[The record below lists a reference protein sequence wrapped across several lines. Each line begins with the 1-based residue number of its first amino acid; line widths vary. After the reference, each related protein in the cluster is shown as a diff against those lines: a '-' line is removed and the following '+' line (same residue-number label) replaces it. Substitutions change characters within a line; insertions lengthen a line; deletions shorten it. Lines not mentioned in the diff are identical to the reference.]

1 MFIGIIISPM
11 KPEEI
16 KNMRIRLGYSQQELA
31 ALLGVTFATVNR
43 WENGKAKPQKDRVER
58 LRSLLKDKSAT
69 DEPAT
74 RTQSQLSL
82 IPRLD
87 FEGDA
92 EALKLVVD
100 AYRLQ
105 NGHLFN
111 KAYGLELST
120 VVPLPHQ
127 RIAVYEHMLPQ
138 NPMRFFLAD
147 DAGAGKTIMTGLY
160 IREMVNRGR
169 LSRVLVCCPAGL
181 TWNWQRELKNFF
193 DLDFTVLRGA
203 DFSKGN
209 SLPTQGKCF
218 VIVSVDTAATESVK
232 NQITAE
238 QINAFDLIVFDEA
251 HKLSWNDAKRAD
263 SKTRRY
269 RLAEDLGN
277 KTTHF
282 LLLTAT
288 PHMGKSFPYAALWR
302 LLDGNVFTSEDAVT
316 SLPVEKRPKYFIRR
330 LKEEMIDYDGR
341 PIYMPRLCQTISF
354 QLTEAEQHFYKEV
367 SEYLRWSYETNTS
380 LNKNAAAMVLAVLQ
394 RRLASST
401 HAMVE
406 SLKRRKARLIQSASE
421 SEEASRAQ
429 QVSLKE
435 VIDYFDSSTAD
446 DSEPAGDGL
455 ESDER
460 IESAALDL
468 VKPKN
473 AAQLQKELEYLER
486 TIEMGESVRS
496 SFQEAK
502 FFKLRELIESAQ
514 YQNEKLL
521 IFTEHRDTLE
531 YLIQRFEALGYTG
544 QIAHIHGGMD
554 VEERER
560 QRIFFMPPDI
570 RRLQGIKNPDAV
582 SARIMLATDAAG
594 EGINLQFAWIMV
606 NFDIPWNPARLEQRM
621 GRLHRFGQKHPEVR
635 IFNLVAENTREGD
648 VLATLLEKLEEA
660 REALCSDKVFDV
672 VGQLLR
678 DVSLR
683 DLLRDALFETPPYT
697 AQKKLDSIFATQK
710 LRATIEEQR
719 KNASTYGDVAKRLGQ
734 LNTEIDVERFTRLLP
749 AYVQNFVEKA
759 APRLGVEIQGDLTG
773 MARFAV
779 TGEEGRWLYGL
790 SDHFKQGLPDYLSVK
805 RDLALEGIDSSRCA
819 FLRPGEIIFDSMC
832 KETISRFRADV
843 LRGAALCDP
852 SADKPYYIAVYIC
865 QIGELAQKGLEQ
877 NAKTISDRLLL
888 GIRWDETGNYE
899 ECASNQML
907 ALLAAPRSMIWKAGA
922 LLLNPEDQV
931 YKADSYARML
941 ADATFLQQMRT
952 KMQAETVTRLDDL
965 TRGYDYLSSELAQT
979 RSELARKAREGD
991 ESAQKDL
998 EEIRDKQKR
1007 MEDEKAKAMLYEQGR
1022 ADRLDITRMER
1033 IAVALVVPDTSP
1045 AAQET
1050 YDKNI
1055 EEMAMRIARN
1065 FEVDRYQAHVYDVSS
1080 PRLARGYDLESH
1092 RANGEKVVIEV
1103 KGRAGRGPVQLTE
1116 NEWPTAAN
1124 IRERYW
1130 LYVVVDCATKPVLY
1144 RVQDPAFKLAVRTRQ
1159 SFSINIGDIIQ
1170 EAERD

>member
-1 MFIGIIISPM
+1 M
-11 KPEEI
+11 KAEEI
-16 KNMRIRLGYSQQELA
+16 KNIRTRLGYSQQDMA
-31 ALLGVTFATVNR
+31 AFLGVSFATVNR
-43 WENGKAKPQKDRVER
+43 WEKGKAKPQKDRIER
-58 LRSLLKDKSAT
+58 LRSLLEDKMAN
-69 DEPAT
+69 DEPLS
-74 RTQSQLSL
+74 RTEKQLSL

-193 DLDFTVLRGA
+193 DLDFTIFRGA
-203 DFSKGN
+203 DFTKGN
-209 SLPTQGKCF
+209 PIPVHDKCF
-218 VIVSVDTAATESVK
+218 AIISVDTAATVSVK
-232 NQITAE
+232 DHLISDA
-238 QINAFDLIVFDEA
+238 IDAFDLLVFDEA
-251 HKLSWNDAKRAD
+251 HKLSWNDPKRPD

-269 RLAEDLGN
+269 RLAETLGS
-277 KTTHF
+277 KTTHL

-288 PHMGKSFPYAALWR
+288 PHMGKSFPYTALWR

-316 SLPVEKRPKYFIRR
+316 ALSSDKRPKYFIRR
-330 LKEEMIDYDGR
+330 LKEEMIDYEGR

-354 QLTEAEQHFYKEV
+354 RLTEAEQDFYKEV
-367 SEYLRWSYETNTS
+367 SEYLRWSYENNTG

-394 RRLASST
+394 RRLASSAY
-401 HAMVE
+401 AMVE
-406 SLKRRKARLIQSASE
+406 SLKRRKARIIQNASE
-421 SEEASRAQ
+421 TEENGHKQLAGL
-429 QVSLKE
+429 SLKD
-435 VIDYFDSSTAD
+435 VIDYFDNSTAD
-446 DSEPAGDGL
+446 DSEPSSDGQ
-455 ESDER
+455 ESDEH

-468 VKPKN
+468 AKPKN
-473 AAQLQKELEYLER
+473 AAQLKKELEYLER
-486 TIEMGESVRS
+486 TIELGESVKE

-554 VEERER
+554 VEEREK
-560 QRIFFMPPDI
+560 QRVFFMPPAM
-570 RRLQGIKNPDAV
+570 RRLQGVKNPEGP

-621 GRLHRFGQKHPEVR
+621 GRLHRFGQKNPEVR

-660 REALCSDKVFDV
+660 RKALCSDKVFDV
-672 VGQLLR
+672 VGQLLK

-683 DLLRDALFETPPYT
+683 DLLRDALFEIPPYS
-697 AQKKLDSIFATQK
+697 AQKKIESIFATQK

-719 KNASTYGDVAKRLGQ
+719 KNASAFGDVAKRLGQ
-734 LNTEIDVERFTRLLP
+734 LNSEIDVERFTKLLP

-759 APRLGVEIQGDLTG
+759 APRLGMEIQGDLIG
-773 MARFAV
+773 PARFSVSGA
-779 TGEEGRWLYGL
+779 EGRWLYDL
-790 SDHFKQGLPDYLSVK
+790 SEHFPQGLPDYLSVK
-805 RDLALEGIDSSRCA
+805 RDLTLGDIDAARCA
-819 FLRPGEIIFDSMC
+819 FLRPGEVIFDTMC
-832 KETISRFRADV
+832 SETINRLRADIM
-843 LRGAALCDP
+843 RGAAFCDP
-852 SADKPYYIAVYIC
+852 TAEKPYYLAVYIF
-865 QIGELAQKGLEQ
+865 QIGEMTPDSASQKT
-877 NAKTISDRLLL
+877 AKTLSDRLLL
-888 GIRWDETGNYE
+888 GIRWDEQGNFE
-899 ECASNQML
+899 ECAFNHLL
-907 ALLAAPRSMIWKAGA
+907 ALLAAPRSLIWKAGN

-931 YKADSYARML
+931 YKADTYARMF
-941 ADATFLQQMRT
+941 ADSTFLQQIRT
-952 KMQAETVTRLDDL
+952 RVQAETVSRLDDL
-965 TRGYDYLSSELAQT
+965 ARGYDYLSSELAQS
-979 RSELARKAREGD
+979 RSELARRSREGD
-991 ESAQKDL
+991 QAAQKDL
-998 EEIRDKQKR
+998 EEVRSKQKLL
-1007 MEDEKAKAMLYEQGR
+1007 EEEKAKAMLYEQNR
-1022 ADRLDITRMER
+1022 ADRLEIIRMEK
-1033 IAVALVVPDTSP
+1033 IAVTLVVPDTSP
-1045 AAQET
+1045 EAQET

-1055 EEMAMRIARN
+1055 EAMAMRIARN
-1065 FEVDRYQAHVYDVSS
+1065 YEIDHHQARVYDVSS

-1092 RANGEKVVIEV
+1092 RASGEKIAIEV

-1159 SFSINIGDIIQ
+1159 SFTINMGDIIQ

>member
-1 MFIGIIISPM
+1 M
-11 KPEEI
+11 KAEEI
-16 KNMRIRLGYSQQELA
+16 KNIRTRLGYSQQDMA
-31 ALLGVTFATVNR
+31 AFLGVSFATVNR
-43 WENGKAKPQKDRVER
+43 WENGKAKPQKDRIER
-58 LRSLLKDKSAT
+58 LRTLLEDKMAG
-69 DEPAT
+69 DEPLS
-74 RTQSQLSL
+74 RSEKRLSL

-193 DLDFTVLRGA
+193 DLDFTILRGA
-203 DFSKGN
+203 DFAKGN
-209 SLPTQGKCF
+209 PIPTHDKCF
-218 VIVSVDTAATESVK
+218 AIISVDTAATVSIKDHLTSDTIDV
-232 NQITAE
+232 
-238 QINAFDLIVFDEA
+238 FDLLVFDEA
-251 HKLSWNDAKRAD
+251 HKLSWNDPKRPD

-269 RLAEDLGN
+269 RLAEALGD
-277 KTTHF
+277 KSTHL

-288 PHMGKSFPYAALWR
+288 PHMGKSFPYTALWR
-302 LLDGNVFTSEDAVT
+302 LLDGNVFTSEDAVAA
-316 SLPVEKRPKYFIRR
+316 LAMDKRPKYFIRR
-330 LKEEMIDYDGR
+330 LKEEMIDYEGR

-354 QLTEAEQHFYKEV
+354 QLTEAEQDFYKEV

-394 RRLASST
+394 RRLASSAY
-401 HAMVE
+401 AMVE
-406 SLKRRKARLIQSASE
+406 SLKRRKARIIQSASE
-421 SEEASRAQ
+421 TEENNHQR
-429 QVSLKE
+429 SLKE
-435 VIDYFDSSTAD
+435 VIDYFDTSTAD
-446 DSEPAGDGL
+446 DSEPSSDGQ
-455 ESDER
+455 ESDEH

-468 VKPKN
+468 TKPKN
-473 AAQLQKELEYLER
+473 AAQLKKELEYLER
-486 TIEMGESVRS
+486 TIELGESVKE

-554 VEERER
+554 VEEREQ
-560 QRIFFMPPDI
+560 QRVFFMPPAT
-570 RRLQGIKNPDAV
+570 RRLQGVKNPEGP

-621 GRLHRFGQKHPEVR
+621 GRLHRFGQKNPEVR

-660 REALCSDKVFDV
+660 RKALCSDKVFDV
-672 VGQLLR
+672 VGQLLK

-683 DLLRDALFETPPYT
+683 DLLRDALFEVPPYS
-697 AQKKLDSIFATQK
+697 AQKKLESIFATQK
-710 LRATIEEQR
+710 LRAIIEEQR
-719 KNASTYGDVAKRLGQ
+719 KNASAFGDVAKRLGQ
-734 LNTEIDVERFTRLLP
+734 LNNEIDVERITKLLP

-759 APRLGVEIQGDLTG
+759 APRLGMEIQGDLIG
-773 MARFAV
+773 PARFSAS
-779 TGEEGRWLYGL
+779 GAEGRWLYDL
-790 SDHFKQGLPDYLSVK
+790 SEHFPQGLPDYLSVK
-805 RDLALEGIDSSRCA
+805 RDLDLGDIDASRCA
-819 FLRPGEIIFDSMC
+819 FLRPGEVIFDTMC
-832 KETISRFRADV
+832 SETINRFRADIM
-843 LRGAALCDP
+843 RGAAFCDP
-852 SADKPYYIAVYIC
+852 TAEKPYYLAVYIF
-865 QIGELAQKGLEQ
+865 QIGEMTTDSGSPKT
-877 NAKTISDRLLL
+877 AKTLSDRLLL
-888 GIRWDETGNYE
+888 GIRWDEQGNFE
-899 ECASNQML
+899 ECAFNHLL
-907 ALLAAPRSMIWKAGA
+907 ALLAAPRSLIWKAGN

-931 YKADSYARML
+931 YKADTYARMF
-941 ADATFLQQMRT
+941 ADSTFLQQIRT
-952 KMQAETVTRLDDL
+952 RVQAETVSRLDDL
-965 TRGYDYLSSELAQT
+965 ARGYDYLSSELAQS
-979 RSELARKAREGD
+979 RSELARRAREGD
-991 ESAQKDL
+991 QTAQKDL
-998 EEIRDKQKR
+998 EEVRSKQKLL
-1007 MEDEKAKAMLYEQGR
+1007 EEEKAKAMLYEQNR
-1022 ADRLDITRMER
+1022 ADRLEIIRMEK

-1045 AAQET
+1045 EAQET

-1055 EEMAMRIARN
+1055 EAMAMRIARN
-1065 FEVDRYQAHVYDVSS
+1065 YEIDHHQARVYDVSS
-1080 PRLARGYDLESH
+1080 PRLARGFDLESH
-1092 RANGEKVVIEV
+1092 RASGEKIAIEV

-1124 IRERYW
+1124 IRDRYW

-1159 SFSINIGDIIQ
+1159 SFTINMGDIIQ

>member
-1 MFIGIIISPM
+1 M
-11 KPEEI
+11 KSEEI
-16 KNMRIRLGYSQQELA
+16 KNIRTRLGYSQQDMA
-31 ALLGVTFATVNR
+31 AFLGVSFATVNR
-43 WENGKAKPQKDRVER
+43 WENGKAKPQKDRIER
-58 LRSLLKDKSAT
+58 LRSLLEDKMANDKPLSRA
-69 DEPAT
+69 EK
-74 RTQSQLSL
+74 QLSL

-92 EALKLVVD
+92 ESLKLVVD

-193 DLDFTVLRGA
+193 DLDFIILRGA
-203 DFSKGN
+203 DFAKGN
-209 SLPTQGKCF
+209 PIPTHDKCF
-218 VIVSVDTAATESVK
+218 AIISVDTAATVSVK
-232 NQITAE
+232 DYLVSDAIDT
-238 QINAFDLIVFDEA
+238 FDLVVFDEA
-251 HKLSWNDAKRAD
+251 HKLSWNDPKRTD

-269 RLAEDLGN
+269 QLAETLGSKATN
-277 KTTHF
+277 I

-288 PHMGKSFPYAALWR
+288 PHMGKSFPYTALWR
-302 LLDGNVFTSEDAVT
+302 LLDGNVFTSEDAVAA
-316 SLPVEKRPKYFIRR
+316 LAMDKRPKYFIRR
-330 LKEEMIDYDGR
+330 LKEEMIDYEGR

-354 QLTEAEQHFYKEV
+354 RLTEAEQHFYKEV

-394 RRLASST
+394 RRLASSAY
-401 HAMVE
+401 AMVE
-406 SLKRRKARLIQSASE
+406 SLKRRKARIVQSVAETEEDNSKQSAGF
-421 SEEASRAQ
+421 
-429 QVSLKE
+429 SLKDL
-435 VIDYFDSSTAD
+435 IDYFDTSTAD
-446 DSEPAGDGL
+446 DSEPSSDGQ
-455 ESDER
+455 ESDEH

-468 VKPKN
+468 AKPKN
-473 AAQLQKELEYLER
+473 AAQFKKELEYLER
-486 TIEMGESVRS
+486 TIELGESVKE

-560 QRIFFMPPDI
+560 QRVFFMTPQM
-570 RRLQGIKNPDAV
+570 RRLQGVKNPEGP

-606 NFDIPWNPARLEQRM
+606 NFDVPWNPARLEQRM
-621 GRLHRFGQKHPEVR
+621 GRLHRFGQKNPEVR
-635 IFNLVAENTREGD
+635 IFNLVAESTREGD

-660 REALCSDKVFDV
+660 RKALCSDKVFDV
-672 VGQLLR
+672 VGQLLK

-683 DLLRDALFETPPYT
+683 DLLRDALFEVPPYT
-697 AQKKLDSIFATQK
+697 AQKKIESIFATQK

-719 KNASTYGDVAKRLGQ
+719 KNASAFGDVAKRLGQ
-734 LNTEIDVERFTRLLP
+734 LNNEIDVERFTKLLP

-759 APRLGVEIQGDLTG
+759 APRLGMEIQGDLIG
-773 MARFAV
+773 PARFSVSGA
-779 TGEEGRWLYGL
+779 EGRWLYDL
-790 SDHFKQGLPDYLSVK
+790 SEHFPQGLPDYLSVK
-805 RDLALEGIDSSRCA
+805 RDLALGDIGASRCA
-819 FLRPGEIIFDSMC
+819 FLRPGEVIFDTMC
-832 KETISRFRADV
+832 SETINRFRADIM
-843 LRGAALCDP
+843 RGAAFCDP
-852 SADKPYYIAVYIC
+852 TAEKPYYLAVYIF
-865 QIGELAQKGLEQ
+865 QIGEMLPDSGSQKT
-877 NAKTISDRLLL
+877 AKTLSDRLLL
-888 GIRWDETGNYE
+888 GIRWDEQGNFE
-899 ECASNQML
+899 ECAFNHLL
-907 ALLAAPRSMIWKAGA
+907 ALLAASRSLIWKAGN

-931 YKADSYARML
+931 YKADTYARML
-941 ADATFLQQMRT
+941 ADSTFLQQIRT
-952 KMQAETVTRLDDL
+952 RVQAETVSRLDDL
-965 TRGYDYLSSELAQT
+965 ARGYDYLSSEVAQS
-979 RSELARKAREGD
+979 RSELARRSREGD
-991 ESAQKDL
+991 QAAQKDL
-998 EEIRDKQKR
+998 EEVRNKQKLL
-1007 MEDEKAKAMLYEQGR
+1007 EEEKAKAMLYEQNR
-1022 ADRLDITRMER
+1022 ADRLEIIHMEK

-1045 AAQET
+1045 EAQET

-1055 EEMAMRIARN
+1055 EAMAMRIARN
-1065 FEVDRYQAHVYDVSS
+1065 YEIDHHQARVYDVSS

-1092 RANGEKVVIEV
+1092 RASGEKIAIEV
-1103 KGRAGRGPVQLTE
+1103 KGRAGRGSVQLTE

-1159 SFSINIGDIIQ
+1159 SFTINMGDIIQ

>member
-1 MFIGIIISPM
+1 M
-11 KPEEI
+11 KAEEI
-16 KNMRIRLGYSQQELA
+16 KNLRTRLGYSQQDMA
-31 ALLGVTFATVNR
+31 AFLGVSFATVNR
-43 WENGKAKPQKDRVER
+43 WENGKAKPQKDRIER
-58 LRSLLKDKSAT
+58 LRSLLEDKMASDQPPSQT
-69 DEPAT
+69 EK
-74 RTQSQLSL
+74 QLSL

-193 DLDFTVLRGA
+193 DLDFTILRGA
-203 DFSKGN
+203 DFVKGN
-209 SLPTQGKCF
+209 PIPAHDKCF
-218 VIVSVDTAATESVK
+218 AILSVDTAATVSIKDHLTSDTIDV
-232 NQITAE
+232 
-238 QINAFDLIVFDEA
+238 FDLVVFDEA
-251 HKLSWNDAKRAD
+251 HKLSWNDPKRPD

-269 RLAEDLGN
+269 RLAEALGD
-277 KTTHF
+277 KSTHL

-288 PHMGKSFPYAALWR
+288 PHMGKSFPYTALWR
-302 LLDGNVFTSEDAVT
+302 LLDGNVFTSEDAVAA
-316 SLPVEKRPKYFIRR
+316 LAMDKRPKYFIRR
-330 LKEEMIDYDGR
+330 LKEEMIDYEGR

-354 QLTEAEQHFYKEV
+354 RLTEAEQHFYKEV
-367 SEYLRWSYETNTS
+367 SEYLRWSYETNTG

-394 RRLASST
+394 RRLASSAY
-401 HAMVE
+401 AMVE
-406 SLKRRKARLIQSASE
+406 SLKRRKARIVLSVAE
-421 SEEASRAQ
+421 TEENNHQR
-429 QVSLKE
+429 SLKE
-435 VIDYFDSSTAD
+435 VIDYFDTSTAD
-446 DSEPAGDGL
+446 DSEPSSDGQ
-455 ESDER
+455 ESDEH

-468 VKPKN
+468 AKPKN
-473 AAQLQKELEYLER
+473 AAQLKKELEYLER
-486 TIEMGESVRS
+486 TIDLGESVKE

-554 VEERER
+554 VEEREQ
-560 QRIFFMPPDI
+560 QRVFFMPPAT
-570 RRLQGIKNPDAV
+570 RRLQGVKNPEGP

-621 GRLHRFGQKHPEVR
+621 GRLHRFGQKNPEVR

-660 REALCSDKVFDV
+660 RKALCSDKVFDV
-672 VGQLLR
+672 VGQLLK

-683 DLLRDALFETPPYT
+683 DLLRDALFEVPPYS
-697 AQKKLDSIFATQK
+697 AQKKLESIFATQK

-719 KNASTYGDVAKRLGQ
+719 KNASAFGDVAKRLGQ
-734 LNTEIDVERFTRLLP
+734 LNNEIDVERFTKLLP

-759 APRLGVEIQGDLTG
+759 APRLGMEIQGDLIG
-773 MARFAV
+773 PARFSAS
-779 TGEEGRWLYGL
+779 GAEGRWLYDL
-790 SDHFKQGLPDYLSVK
+790 SEHFPQGLPDYLSVK
-805 RDLALEGIDSSRCA
+805 RDLALGDIDASRCA
-819 FLRPGEIIFDSMC
+819 FLRPGEVIFDTMC
-832 KETISRFRADV
+832 SETINRFRADIM
-843 LRGAALCDP
+843 RGAAFCDP
-852 SADKPYYIAVYIC
+852 TAEKPYYLAVYIF
-865 QIGELAQKGLEQ
+865 QIGEMTTDSGSQKT
-877 NAKTISDRLLL
+877 AKTLSDRLLL
-888 GIRWDETGNYE
+888 GVRWDEQGNFE
-899 ECASNQML
+899 ECAFNHLL
-907 ALLAAPRSMIWKAGA
+907 ALLAAPRSLIWKAGN

-931 YKADSYARML
+931 YKADTYARMF
-941 ADATFLQQMRT
+941 ADSTFLQQIRT
-952 KMQAETVTRLDDL
+952 RVQAETVSRLDDL
-965 TRGYDYLSSELAQT
+965 ARGYDYLSSELAQS
-979 RSELARKAREGD
+979 RSELARRSREGD
-991 ESAQKDL
+991 QAAQKDL
-998 EEIRDKQKR
+998 EEVRSKQKLL
-1007 MEDEKAKAMLYEQGR
+1007 EEEKAKAMLYEQNR
-1022 ADRLDITRMER
+1022 ADRLEIIRMEK

-1045 AAQET
+1045 EAQET

-1055 EEMAMRIARN
+1055 EAMAMRIARN
-1065 FEVDRYQAHVYDVSS
+1065 YEIDHHQARVYDVSS
-1080 PRLARGYDLESH
+1080 PRLARGFDLESH
-1092 RANGEKVVIEV
+1092 RASGEKIAIEV

-1159 SFSINIGDIIQ
+1159 SFTINMGDIIQ